1 MSSYV
6 CTNNNQVA
14 YKALK
19 WKCQKLVKVP
29 CKSLTEPSLL
39 NQIKSVVFDKTGTL
53 THGKPE
59 VTHVMLFVAERVCP
73 HQLFTAIVGLAEQNS
88 EHPLGVAITE
98 FARKVRHTEVTQL
111 LPKT

>member
-1 MSSYV
+1 MS
-6 CTNNNQVA
+6 
-14 YKALK
+14 KIR
-19 WKCQKLVKVP
+19 KVP
-29 CKSLTEPSLL
+29 CKLLTEHSLL

-73 HQLFTAIVGLAEQNS
+73 HQLFTAIVGLAERNS

-98 FARKVRHTEVTQL
+98 FARKVWHTEVIQL
-111 LPKT
+111 LPNT

>member
-1 MSSYV
+1 MSSYT
-6 CTNNNQVA
+6 CMSNNQVA
-14 YKALK
+14 YKSLK
-19 WKCQKLVKVP
+19 WECQKLEKYHVA
-29 CKSLTEPSLL
+29 KSLTEPSLP
-39 NQIKSVVFDKTGTL
+39 NHQIKSVVFDKTGTL

-98 FARKVRHTEVTQL
+98 FARKV
-111 LPKT
+111 